1 MNSNFKKA
9 FSLIEISIV
18 LIIVA
23 LLVAGIVSGKSL
35 ITNARMNVLNS
46 ELTTLQIAMKNYI
59 NNNNLSFEGFES
71 TDPDKQFSIKDLV
84 NDGYLE
90 DDNHIELEDTSYC
103 YKSKTNDN
111 CWKFG
116 GYTEIPS
123 DAFGKNRKYAFVLS
137 LNNKIDR
144 KLCNQFSKKFSK
156 KITDEKYVIEI
167 VCDECSR
174 MGCQPN
180 LNSSKIF
187 IETRIYD
194 INSL

>member
-90 DDNHIELEDTSYC
+90 DDNHIEL
-103 YKSKTNDN
+103 
-111 CWKFG
+111 
-116 GYTEIPS
+116 
-123 DAFGKNRKYAFVLS
+123 
-137 LNNKIDR
+137 
-144 KLCNQFSKKFSK
+144 
-156 KITDEKYVIEI
+156 
-167 VCDECSR
+167 
-174 MGCQPN
+174 
-180 LNSSKIF
+180 
-187 IETRIYD
+187 
-194 INSL
+194 